1 MPPRIAF
8 DLDGTLA
15 DFAGAYGRIADGLF
29 PGWRGGGAPPADAA
43 ADEPTPAD
51 AAPDEPAAPDS
62 APDEPPPP
70 GAAQRLSRRRQ
81 EAVWRSIRSTSD
93 FWLTLEPIDPEAIPR
108 LHERASRLGWDTF
121 FVTQRPATAGAS
133 VQQQTQRWLA
143 EQGFALPSVIV
154 HAGSRGRLAAAL
166 ELDFLVDDTVQHCVD
181 ALSESAATPI
191 LVDAAPDPATAANAR
206 RLGIELCA
214 GPAESL
220 ELIERAAASG
230 TLRSLARGAR
240 RRLRW

>member
-8 DLDGTLA
+8 DLDGVLA
-15 DFAGAYGRIADGLF
+15 DFAGAYERIADELH
-29 PGWRGGGAPPADAA
+29 PGWRSSAAPP
-43 ADEPTPAD
+43 PD
-51 AAPDEPAAPDS
+51 AAPDEQTPPAI
-62 APDEPPPP
+62 PPP

-81 EAVWRSIRSTSD
+81 DAVWRSIRSTPD

-108 LHERASRLGWDTF
+108 LQERALRLGWDTF
-121 FVTQRPATAGAS
+121 FVTQRPATAGAA
-133 VQQQTQRWLA
+133 VQRQTQLWLV

-154 HAGSRGRLAAAL
+154 HTESRGRLAAAL

-181 ALSESAATPI
+181 TVSASAATPI
-191 LVDAAPDPATAANAR
+191 LVDAEPDPATGANAR

-220 ELIERAAASG
+220 ALIEQAAASG
-230 TLRSLARGAR
+230 TLRSLARRAR
-240 RRLRW
+240 RRIGW